1 MRTRLRTPLVAVL
14 LPLVLMAGQ
23 AATRCGPRR
32 PSRTAIA
39 STRKRTTGRR
49 SRSTSGRSL
58 SSRTSPRR
66 TSTSRARNQ
75 SLYRP
80 GKEGDEN
87 KQRLDQA
94 IEHYEK
100 SLEIN
105 KANTP
110 NLQQLRI
117 NTLGALTAMYSD
129 PPLTNYEKA
138 LGFAEQLVKDNP
150 NDAKNLY
157 AMANLYEKFGRVP
170 EAEQTYVKVTE
181 QNPNDAKACG
191 ALAAFYNKPLWD
203 EAGAVFVENQSKG
216 ARRAKFSSAIA
227 TLEKCAKLDA
237 TDPSGYYKLAMFYW
251 DKAYRDPLIADKE
264 KDEYADKGI
273 GAVDT
278 ALGMKP
284 DYWEAIITK
293 GLLYPREGPG
303 HPRPEAAQGLPG
315 QGRAAAEAGDRPAQ
329 GNPARRRPERR
340 PAPTCRPRR
349 PPPPRPR
356 RSRRAPGGPR
366 DPQGP
371 AGSGSRVA
379 SSLVVDPLSCCVA
392 ESRSEL
398 APTQRWR
405 PDLAANGTSAGA
417 ASRADGHSETDGA
430 ECEHGGTTKP
440 TDLGT
445 GYRGGIPPP
454 RAPRG

>member
-14 LPLVLMAGQ
+14 LPLVLIGSGCNTVRSKAAFKDGNRLYKEENYRQ
-23 AATRCGPRR
+23 AIPFYER
-32 PSRTAIA
+32 AIA
-39 STRKRTTGRR
+39 
-49 SRSTSGRSL
+49 L
-58 SSRTSPRR
+58 APDFAEAHFYLASS
-66 TSTSRARNQ
+66 NQ

-94 IEHYEK
+94 VEHYEK
-100 SLEIN
+100 SLETN
-105 KANTP
+105 KASTP
-110 NLQQLRI
+110 NLQTLRI

-181 QNPNDAKACG
+181 QNANDAKACG

-203 EAGAVFVENQSKG
+203 EAGAVYVENQSKG
-216 ARRAKFSSAIA
+216 PRRAKFSSAIA

-237 TDPSGYYKLAMFYW
+237 ADPSGYYKLAMFYW

-273 GAVDT
+273 GAIDT

-293 GLLYPREGPG
+293 GLLYRVK
-303 HPRPEAAQGLPG
+303 AQV
-315 QGRAAAEAGDRPAQ
+315 
-329 GNPARRRPERR
+329 
-340 PAPTCRPRR
+340 T
-349 PPPPRPR
+349 
-356 RSRRAPGGPR
+356 R
-366 DPQGP
+366 DPKQRKDYLDK
-371 AGSGSRVA
+371 AVLLQKQAIDLRK
-379 SSLVVDPLSCCVA
+379 
-392 ESRSEL
+392 E
-398 APTQRWR
+398 TQ
-405 PDLAANGTSAGA
+405 PGAAGA
-417 ASRADGHSETDGA
+417 AGADVPPEATA
-430 ECEHGGTTKP
+430 APEATKK
-440 TDLGT
+440 
-445 GYRGGIPPP
+445 
-454 RAPRG
+454 